1 MIFLDVFWFSVLVFS
16 ALWMREKNNFLLKL
30 IIDQPPTEV
39 YFTIFLIEATSEA
52 PGTKLA
58 TGWNIN
64 DLAFFLKPRATGVS

>member
-1 MIFLDVFWFSVLVFS
+1 MFFWRVFWFLVLVGS
-16 ALWMREKNNFLLKL
+16 APWVRDFFFPLKL
-30 IIDQPPTEV
+30 FIDQPPTEV

-64 DLAFFLKPRATGVS
+64 DLALFLKPAATGLS